1 MLIAIILHAA
11 TGGLSAQPIVQ
22 RNASQSSK
30 QRTEAGAANSGA
42 VQPQYDPLAGR
53 PHFRGG
59 LWDNVL
65 NGINPQ
71 NRDLGQCLSE
81 GRQIAVRATIESAA
95 FWTATV
101 NGLLLGAALI
111 YLYWL
116 LHDRARRLDVT
127 VTLLTQV
134 SNAYLDARDHALDA
148 IEKHNRL
155 ADDYNV
161 LAEKMAASSQ
171 QQSENRQ
178 RVRQEFRAKEGELRS
193 APETAVNKDTSAQDG
208 AALQLR
214 PLQTSDA
221 DAQAA
226 RRVAQ
231 QITAL
236 QEKNKTLRTSL
247 NEVLAENEQLKRER
261 AEMRGV

>member
-1 MLIAIILHAA
+1 M
-11 TGGLSAQPIVQ
+11 
-22 RNASQSSK
+22 
-30 QRTEAGAANSGA
+30 ANSGA
-42 VQPQYDPLAGR
+42 SQPQYDPLAGR

-81 GRQIAVRATIESAA
+81 GRQIAVRATIESVA
-95 FWTATV
+95 FWTAIV
-101 NGLLLGAALI
+101 NGLLLGATLL

-116 LHDRARRLDVT
+116 LRDRARRLDVS

-178 RVRQEFRAKEGELRS
+178 RVRQESRVKEGELRN
-193 APETAVNKDTSAQDG
+193 APETAMNKDTSAPLETVPQFH
-208 AALQLR
+208 LQ
-214 PLQTSDA
+214 QTSDA

-226 RRVAQ
+226 RRVAH

-261 AEMRGV
+261 AEMKGV